1 LLDWL
6 YTAISWVMLRWHDLF
21 VAIGLPKDGGLSW
34 ALSIMFLVITLRVLM
49 FRFFVKQVKTQRA
62 MQELQPKIQAIR
74 AKYKNDRQTMSR
86 EIMALQQEA
95 GVNMLA
101 GCLPILLQAPVF
113 ISLFHVLKYIS
124 PTHAALYSWTQDQ
137 MVSAGKARLFGAPIA
152 VGFQSE
158 PGRLAEL
165 GGSQS
170 ATRIVALILIVC
182 MVVATYLTQRMIMN
196 RSSTSVDPQQAMIQK
211 LMLYGMPASLAVS
224 GFFFPIGILI
234 YWFTNNLWTL
244 GQQFYILRKMPM
256 KTATGAEKKP
266 LSPEA
271 KALAPKPGAKPLHPK
286 NRRSLTAGAAASSEE
301 EPEPT
306 VTAKAAAPPK
316 PGAKPTKGT
325 AATKAAQAKATQS
338 PPAAP
343 AKPASSKAAASKAAS
358 KVAPAKAGEPKA
370 AQAKAAKT
378 TATSKPA
385 ATAKPATAGKPS
397 VAADPNAADEAAAA
411 TDGSETSAEPAGS
424 DGAGGTANGAANG
437 SAAKRTPV
445 KPSAARPTASRKRR
459 R

>member
-34 ALSIMFLVITLRVLM
+34 ALSIMFLVITLRILM

-74 AKYKNDRQTMSR
+74 QKYKDDRQTMSR

-124 PTHAALYSWTQDQ
+124 PSHDALYSWTKEQ
-137 MVSAGKARLFGAPIA
+137 MTSAGSARLFGAPIA
-152 VGFQSE
+152 VGFNSL
-158 PGRLAEL
+158 PSRLAEL
-165 GGSQS
+165 GGNQT
-170 ATRIVALILIVC
+170 ATRIVALILIIC

-196 RSSTSVDPQQAMIQK
+196 RSSTQVDPQQAMVQK

-224 GFFFPIGILI
+224 GFFFPIGILV

-266 LSPEA
+266 AAET

-286 NRRSLTAGAAASSEE
+286 NRRPLTAGTAADAQPAEDTERTDGSGADGSVAD
-301 EPEPT
+301 PATGTP
-306 VTAKAAAPPK
+306 AK
-316 PGAKPTKGT
+316 GTPTKG
-325 AATKAAQAKATQS
+325 
-338 PPAAP
+338 AP
-343 AKPASSKAAASKAAS
+343 AKGAVAKGTPAKG
-358 KVAPAKAGEPKA
+358 APAKATPAKGTPA
-370 AQAKAAKT
+370 RGTAAKAAKSG
-378 TATSKPA
+378 AAKASPPGKPPVA
-385 ATAKPATAGKPS
+385 NKPNLAGKPIAPDPAAKATS
-397 VAADPNAADEAAAA
+397 PDAAADGAAS
-411 TDGSETSAEPAGS
+411 DGS
-424 DGAGGTANGAANG
+424 GTAGANRSTNG
-437 SAAKRTPV
+437 SAAKRTPA
-445 KPSAARPTASRKRR
+445 KSGGRPSAGRKRR